1 MNDTEESAPAGKI
14 TQSLII
20 LHCNMAL
27 QARVRFVSVAMA
39 GKSVASLAIASVSV
53 YAASVYR
60 NSFQSILLLVKFH
73 LLFFFLFSV
82 SLWLRILTI
91 MLVNPAFDAPYR
103 HLSDIYGKS
112 VHYIQVHC
120 LIFSI
125 GLFNITS
132 NYYYCY
138 C

>member
-73 LLFFFLFSV
+73 LLFFFF
-82 SLWLRILTI
+82 
-91 MLVNPAFDAPYR
+91 AFVVAQNFNYNA
-103 HLSDIYGKS
+103 GKS
-112 VHYIQVHC
+112 CIRCTLQTSFRHIRKICALH
-120 LIFSI
+120 SSA
-125 GLFNITS
+125 LFDFLHRIV
-132 NYYYCY
+132 
-138 C
+138 